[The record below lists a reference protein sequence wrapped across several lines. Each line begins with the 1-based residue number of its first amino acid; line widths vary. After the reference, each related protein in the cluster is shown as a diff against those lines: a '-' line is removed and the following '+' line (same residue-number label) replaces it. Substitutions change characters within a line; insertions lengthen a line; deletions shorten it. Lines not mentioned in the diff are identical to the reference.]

1 MKSTFNTTIAVLA
14 LGTALA
20 APALAQDHAAHAGH
34 HAAPAAATS
43 TDTAM
48 TAGEV
53 TRVDA
58 RTGKLTIRH
67 EDIKNLGM
75 PAMTMVFELSDA
87 AKAVPIKAGDKV
99 LFQVESKEG
108 ALVIARIQTA
118 P

>member
-14 LGTALA
+14 LGTTLA
-20 APALAQDHAAHAGH
+20 APALAQDHAGH

-43 TDTAM
+43 TDAAM